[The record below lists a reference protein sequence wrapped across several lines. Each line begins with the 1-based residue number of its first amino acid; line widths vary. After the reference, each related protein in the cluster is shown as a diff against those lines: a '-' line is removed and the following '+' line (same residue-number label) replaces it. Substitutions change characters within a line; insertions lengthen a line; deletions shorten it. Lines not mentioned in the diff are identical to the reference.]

1 MRLSEKQRGVLKGM
15 VSALVVAVM
24 VLAAGSQFLLVENFG
39 ETQGSIRL
47 QVAAVALV
55 PVALALMISIGTLAR
70 HRFFTPE
77 DIDGSGLTQG
87 TAQAHTLQAVL
98 QNTLEQSVLAFLTY
112 CCFAAL
118 APLSL
123 LGAVPAG
130 ALLFV
135 AGRVFFW
142 IGYSKGAPARAFG
155 FALTFYS
162 TNLLLIACAIF
173 AVTAI

>member
-15 VSALVVAVM
+15 VSALVVAVV
-24 VLAAGSQFLLVENFG
+24 VLAAGSQFLLFENFG

-55 PVALALMISIGTLAR
+55 PVALVLMISIGTLAR

-77 DIDGSGLTQG
+77 DIDGSGLSRG
-87 TAQAHTLQAVL
+87 TVKVHTLQAIL
-98 QNTLEQSVLAFLTY
+98 QNTLEQSVLAFLAY
-112 CCFAAL
+112 SCFAAL
-118 APLSL
+118 APDSL
-123 LGAVPAG
+123 LGVVPAA

-135 AGRVFFW
+135 IGRVFFW
-142 IGYSKGAPARAFG
+142 KGYSKGAPARAFG

-162 TNLLLIACAIF
+162 TNLLLIACAVF
-173 AVTAI
+173 AVTSI